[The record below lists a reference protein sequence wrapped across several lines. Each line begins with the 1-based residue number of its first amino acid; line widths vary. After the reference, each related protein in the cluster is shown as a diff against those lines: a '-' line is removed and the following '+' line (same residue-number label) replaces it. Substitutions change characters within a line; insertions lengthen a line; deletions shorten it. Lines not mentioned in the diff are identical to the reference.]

1 MRKINKKIEFKIAAD
16 GSSAS
21 GKTTGGKLIAKKLK
35 MKFLSSGALYR
46 FCALKTLENKN
57 TYNVKFINKIANSIT
72 LKKLQNK
79 KLYSPEV
86 AKLSSIIAKKPYVRK
101 ALKGFQK
108 NFIKKSKL
116 VVVEGRD
123 IGSKIMPNADLKLFF
138 TCSTK
143 EKAKRRLKE
152 FKSLNKK
159 ITLKQVEKALIQ
171 RDKEDTKR
179 KISPLIMTKNAVLVD
194 TTKLTIK
201 QMEAKLTN
209 LVKNSIKKNMEIYKD
224 LSSPASQQFEKL
236 LNSQLSKN
244 KIEEGKIIEGK
255 ITKITDKY
263 VFLFIPGLKSEP
275 VIDIN
280 EMKMIGMQDKVVEGA
295 EVSVLLEK
303 IEDKNGDVVVSAQK
317 AQKIKGWYELE
328 KAYEDNQSI
337 NGKITSKCKGGVI
350 VEHIETGSLMFCPGS
365 QISDKPM
372 KSVDHLIGVEQK
384 FAIIKLDKVRGNAC
398 VSRRQIVSSHKKE
411 DKAKIIEKFKVG
423 DIIKDAVVK
432 GYSSFGCFFE
442 VNNEIDVLVH
452 LQEIS
457 YSRVNHP
464 DEIFNI
470 GEKHDLKVISIDM
483 EKLQIGC
490 SIKQLSPDP
499 FEHISNYEIGK
510 PYKVKVVKI
519 TDYGCFCELEPGL
532 STLLHSSEISW
543 TKKNISPKK
552 LFKVGDQ
559 IDCVITEIDKDKR
572 RVAISHRLTNENP
585 YTTLENKYPVG
596 SDIDGV
602 VTSANEYA
610 LYVKLGDFDI
620 DGFLH
625 SNDLSYSG
633 KPEDELKKHKKGEKL
648 KVRVLEIKKEEQKV
662 RVGLK
667 QLEKD
672 PFDFFKGKK
681 VNDII
686 TVQVVSS
693 DSKGL
698 MVKPEGCDLEFLI
711 KKSQIAVSAADARP
725 SRFVGGERIDSAIAE
740 INFDKRKVNLS
751 IKLLEELQN
760 KEAVDKFSSPLSGK
774 NLPFSS
780 LSEKLDDKKKKE
792 TE

>member
-1 MRKINKKIEFKIAAD
+1 
-16 GSSAS
+16 
-21 GKTTGGKLIAKKLK
+21 
-35 MKFLSSGALYR
+35 
-46 FCALKTLENKN
+46 
-57 TYNVKFINKIANSIT
+57 
-72 LKKLQNK
+72 
-79 KLYSPEV
+79 
-86 AKLSSIIAKKPYVRK
+86 
-101 ALKGFQK
+101 
-108 NFIKKSKL
+108 
-116 VVVEGRD
+116 
-123 IGSKIMPNADLKLFF
+123 
-138 TCSTK
+138 
-143 EKAKRRLKE
+143 
-152 FKSLNKK
+152 
-159 ITLKQVEKALIQ
+159 
-171 RDKEDTKR
+171 
-179 KISPLIMTKNAVLVD
+179 
-194 TTKLTIK
+194 
-201 QMEAKLTN
+201 
-209 LVKNSIKKNMEIYKD
+209 MEIYKD

-263 VFLFIPGLKSEP
+263 IFLFIPGLKSEP

-295 EVSVLLEK
+295 TVSVLLEK

-372 KSVDHLIGVEQK
+372 KSIDHLIGVEQK

-585 YTTLENKYPVG
+585 YTSLENKYPVG

-610 LYVKLGDFDI
+610 LYIKLGDFDI

-633 KPEDELKKHKKGEKL
+633 KPDDELKKHKKGEKL

-693 DSKGL
+693 DNKGL

-725 SRFVGGERIDSAIAE
+725 SRFVGGERIDSAISE